1 MCRRFTANVIA
12 MPHCFGLDRAYQPQ
26 RFAQL
31 HMLRISFCASHF
43 DHFVGMPTPYQKVI
57 FCQRFSVE

>member
-1 MCRRFTANVIA
+1 MRRRFAANVIA
-12 MPHCFGLDRAYQPQ
+12 MPHRFWLDRAYQPQ

-43 DHFVGMPTPYQKVI
+43 NHFVGMPTTLSKGKLLSTYL
-57 FCQRFSVE
+57 C